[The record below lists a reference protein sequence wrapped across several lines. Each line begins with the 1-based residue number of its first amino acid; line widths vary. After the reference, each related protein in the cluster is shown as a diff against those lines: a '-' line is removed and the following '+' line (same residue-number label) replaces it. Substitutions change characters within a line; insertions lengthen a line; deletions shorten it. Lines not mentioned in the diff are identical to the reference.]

1 MIKYITACLLW
12 VVKQGWRQNIDWF
25 GKQAGQWGQ
34 WRDSEPRG
42 ERSQLSD
49 GALNENGWAV

>member
-1 MIKYITACLLW
+1 MIKSITTCLLW
-12 VVKQGWRQNIDWF
+12 VLKQGWRQNIDRF

-34 WRDSEPRG
+34 RWDSEPRG

-49 GALNENGWAV
+49 GALNENGWAL

>member
-1 MIKYITACLLW
+1 MIKYITACLLR
-12 VVKQGWRQNIDWF
+12 VVKQGVETEYRWF

-34 WRDSEPRG
+34 RGTEPRG
-42 ERSQLSD
+42 ERSQLSG